1 MATSGNLAIAIKIL
15 LKTNPI
21 VDIYVSILANNYWG
35 EWIWVLQKILIAT
48 GDSPESAEVFKSG
61 LTLAEKYGAQISIL
75 HVLNLFQSGFEAI
88 GTPLMGVTYPMM
100 NDVTI
105 HEYQKELQDRV
116 KQGMERLE
124 SYATEARARNI
135 TVEIFQNMGNAGRM
149 ICETAKN
156 YSADLIVIGRNQRS
170 VLSEIFLGSTS
181 NYVLH
186 HAPCSVMVIQQ
197 K

>member
-1 MATSGNLAIAIKIL
+1 
-15 LKTNPI
+15 
-21 VDIYVSILANNYWG
+21 
-35 EWIWVLQKILIAT
+35 VLQKILIAT
-48 GDSPESAEVFKSG
+48 GDSPESAEIFQSG

-75 HVLNLFQSGFEAI
+75 HVLNLFQSGFD
-88 GTPLMGVTYPMM
+88 TVSNPFMGGTYPMM
-100 NDVTI
+100 NDLVI
-105 HEYQKELQDRV
+105 QEYQKELQDRA
-116 KQGMERLE
+116 KQGIEQLE

-135 TVEIFQNMGNAGRM
+135 TAEIFQNMGDPGRT

>member
-1 MATSGNLAIAIKIL
+1 
-15 LKTNPI
+15 
-21 VDIYVSILANNYWG
+21 
-35 EWIWVLQKILIAT
+35 VLQKILIAT
-48 GDSPESAEVFKSG
+48 GDSPESAEIFKSG

-75 HVLNLFQSGFEAI
+75 HVLNLFQSGFEVI
-88 GTPLMGVTYPMM
+88 GTPLMGGTYPMM
-100 NDVTI
+100 NDLAI
-105 HEYQKELQDRV
+105 QEYQKELQDRA

-124 SYATEARARNI
+124 SYATEARAINI
-135 TVEIFQNMGNAGRM
+135 TAEIFQNMGDAGRT

-156 YSADLIVIGRNQRS
+156 YSADIIVMGRNQRS

>member
-1 MATSGNLAIAIKIL
+1 M
-15 LKTNPI
+15 
-21 VDIYVSILANNYWG
+21 
-35 EWIWVLQKILIAT
+35 LQKILIAT
-48 GDSPESAEVFKSG
+48 GDSLESVEVFKSG

-75 HVLNLFQSGFEAI
+75 HVLNLFQNGFEVI
-88 GTPLMGVTYPMM
+88 GTPLMGGTYPMM
-100 NDVTI
+100 NDLAI
-105 HEYQKELQDRV
+105 QEYQKELQDRA

-124 SYATEARARNI
+124 SYATEARAINI
-135 TVEIFQNMGNAGRM
+135 TAEIFQNMGDAGRT

-156 YSADLIVIGRNQRS
+156 YSADVIVMGRNQRS

-186 HAPCSVMVIQQ
+186 HAHCSVFVIQQ

>member
-1 MATSGNLAIAIKIL
+1 MIL
-15 LKTNPI
+15 
-21 VDIYVSILANNYWG
+21 
-35 EWIWVLQKILIAT
+35 IWVSKGI
-48 GDSPESAEVFKSG
+48 
-61 LTLAEKYGAQISIL
+61 
-75 HVLNLFQSGFEAI
+75 
-88 GTPLMGVTYPMM
+88 
-100 NDVTI
+100 
-105 HEYQKELQDRV
+105 
-116 KQGMERLE
+116 ERLE
-124 SYATEARARNI
+124 SYATETRARNI
-135 TVEIFQNMGNAGRM
+135 TAEIFQNMGDAGRM

>member
-1 MATSGNLAIAIKIL
+1 
-15 LKTNPI
+15 
-21 VDIYVSILANNYWG
+21 
-35 EWIWVLQKILIAT
+35 VLQKILIAT
-48 GDSPESAEVFKSG
+48 GDSPESAEIFKSG

-75 HVLNLFQSGFEAI
+75 HVLNLFQSGFD
-88 GTPLMGVTYPMM
+88 TVSNPFMGGTYPMM
-100 NDVTI
+100 NDLVI
-105 HEYQKELQDRV
+105 QEYQKELQDRA

-135 TVEIFQNMGNAGRM
+135 TAEIFQNMGDAGRT
-149 ICETAKN
+149 ICETAKK

>member
-1 MATSGNLAIAIKIL
+1 M
-15 LKTNPI
+15 
-21 VDIYVSILANNYWG
+21 
-35 EWIWVLQKILIAT
+35 
-48 GDSPESAEVFKSG
+48 GD
-61 LTLAEKYGAQISIL
+61 
-75 HVLNLFQSGFEAI
+75 
-88 GTPLMGVTYPMM
+88 
-100 NDVTI
+100 
-105 HEYQKELQDRV
+105 
-116 KQGMERLE
+116 
-124 SYATEARARNI
+124 
-135 TVEIFQNMGNAGRM
+135 AGRT